1 MSIKLLHGDC
11 RSILPTLPDNSVHA
25 VVTSPPYFGLRDYGT
40 GTWEGGDPAC
50 GHRVGRQN
58 GQLEVAYRAGNGGE
72 VFRSGTRYIEQGEVA
87 RDICSKCGARR
98 IDRQIGLE
106 ATPDD
111 YLATMVQ
118 VFREVRRVLR
128 NDGVMFCNMG
138 DAYSNKQLQMMPARL
153 AIELQ
158 RDGWYL
164 RSMLPWLK
172 RSAMPE
178 SVTDRP
184 ASAVE
189 YVFLLTKQ
197 SRYFWD
203 AEAVK
208 RGLNGNT
215 HSRGTKRSPPIEAA
229 GIGHKDWCASMTQDD
244 AQSARNMR
252 NSDLFYDSLED
263 APEARIDR
271 PRRGEREA
279 RGEAAGVAAQP
290 KGHLGDWLI
299 REPSEPL
306 GLICSDDGSPLAL
319 DVNPAA
325 FSAAHFA
332 TFPPKLV
339 EPLIRAGTSERG
351 CCAQC
356 GAPWRRMTTKTFVP
370 QPDVSLAKGIK
381 GAFNQKPMDASNGW
395 DGVPRGTNDVR
406 TTGWS
411 PGCAH
416 DAAVVPCTVLDPFS
430 GAGTTLLVADRLQ
443 RDAIGIELSD
453 AYGAM
458 ADARVVDDAPLLA
471 WGAAQLAEA
480 AE

>member
-1 MSIKLLHGDC
+1 MIKLLHGDC
-11 RSILPTLPDNSVHA
+11 RDLLRTLPDASVHA
-25 VVTSPPYFGLRDYGT
+25 CITSPPYWNLRSYLHADHP
-40 GTWEGGDPAC
+40 DK
-50 GHRVGRQN
+50 
-58 GQLEVAYRAGNGGE
+58 
-72 VFRSGTRYIEQGEVA
+72 A
-87 RDICSKCGARR
+87 RE
-98 IDRQIGLE
+98 IGSE
-106 ATPDD
+106 SSPDA
-111 YLATMVQ
+111 YLATMVA
-118 VFREVRRVLR
+118 VFREVKRVLR

-153 AIELQ
+153 ALALQ
-158 RDGWYL
+158 ADGWWL

-189 YVFLLTKQ
+189 YVFLLTK
-197 SRYFWD
+197 SARYFWD

-208 RGLNGNT
+208 RSAQYGFSSTEGAKIWG
-215 HSRGTKRSPPIEAA
+215 RAVGVAPMR
-229 GIGHKDWCASMTQDD
+229 ASSTVTPGDGG
-244 AQSARNMR
+244 SRNMR

-263 APEARIDR
+263 APEPTPRMRRVKIPGGWDTGDGAHGTVHRNGRTSAEYQEQLAPVADR
-271 PRRGEREA
+271 G
-279 RGEAAGVAAQP
+279 
-290 KGHLGDWLI
+290 
-299 REPSEPL
+299 PSPEPL
-306 GLICSDDGSPLAL
+306 GLICDADGSPLAL

-339 EPLIRAGTSERG
+339 EPLIRAG
-351 CCAQC
+351 C
-356 GAPWRRMTTKTFVP
+356 P
-370 QPDVSLAKGIK
+370 
-381 GAFNQKPMDASNGW
+381 
-395 DGVPRGTNDVR
+395 
-406 TTGWS
+406 
-411 PGCAH
+411 PGG
-416 DAAVVPCTVLDPFS
+416 TVLDPFA

-471 WGAAQLAEA
+471 WGAAQLEA